1 MSFLRSGYE
10 IPIVPTQYPIYVYC
24 GKVFKYKWNEYFL
37 SLWYKY
43 SSELPK
49 FYELKQEKLYFT
61 LPLKYE

>member
-1 MSFLRSGYE
+1 MKGNEFPKVWLWKS
-10 IPIVPTQYPIYVYC
+10 TQYPIYVYR

-49 FYELKQEKLYFT
+49 VYELKQEKLYFT